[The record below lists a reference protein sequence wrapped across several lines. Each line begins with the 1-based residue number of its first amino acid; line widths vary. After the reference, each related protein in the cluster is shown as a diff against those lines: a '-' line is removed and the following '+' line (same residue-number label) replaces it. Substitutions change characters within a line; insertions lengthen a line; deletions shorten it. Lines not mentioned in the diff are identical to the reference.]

1 MLINLS
7 NHPIASWNDRQL
19 SAASLY
25 GELVEIPFPQIMP
38 NASERDINKLAAEYF
53 DRVKSLG
60 TKDEVTIHV
69 MGEMTFTMRIV
80 HRLKSLGYTCLASTS
95 ERKVKDLGD
104 GKKEVTFEFV
114 QFREY

>member
-7 NHPIASWNDRQL
+7 NHPIASWNEKQI
-19 SAASLY
+19 SAAMQY

-38 NASERDINKLAAEYF
+38 DASEKDINRLAAEYV
-53 DRVKSLG
+53 DKIKSLG
-60 TKDEVTIHV
+60 ANNGVTIHV

-95 ERKVKDLGD
+95 ERKVKDLGN